1 MIVKV
6 SSKKPEKNIIQ
17 KAAQIIKMGGL
28 VVFPT
33 ETVYGLGA
41 NALKAKAVR
50 GIFKAKGRPAD
61 NPLIVHIAD
70 KRDIFRLAKNIPKE
84 ALILAKKFWPGP
96 LTLIL
101 EKKKIIPFEVTAGR
115 ETVAI
120 RMPANKVALALIRAS
135 GVPVA
140 APSANLAGKPSPT
153 NAGHVAKDL
162 GDRVDLIIDGGKTK
176 IGLESTVLDLTQRPF
191 AILRPGGITKEQ
203 IEKVV
208 GGVGVWKAGSKSVVK
223 SPGMKYRHYAPK
235 AKLILVEY
243 NNKAEAAEIIKKLI
257 RENKK
262 QQKRVG
268 VMAVSE
274 TRNSYPEADLV
285 LTLGSRNNLKVI
297 ARNLFK
303 TLRIFDE
310 NKIDIILAEGFPE
323 KGIGQAIM
331 NRLSKAA
338 DKIIRIATSN

>member
-1 MIVKV
+1 MVIKV
-6 SSKKPEKNIIQ
+6 NFKNPEKNII
-17 KAAQIIKMGGL
+17 KNAAEIIKKGGL

-41 NALKAKAVR
+41 NALNAKAVKK
-50 GIFKAKGRPAD
+50 IFKAKGRPAD

-70 KRDIFRLAKNIPKE
+70 KKSILILAKNISEE
-84 ALILAKKFWPGP
+84 AFILAEKFWPGP

-101 EKKKIIPFEVTAGR
+101 EKKTIVPPEVTAGNK
-115 ETVAI
+115 TVAI
-120 RMPANKVALALIRAS
+120 RMPDNKTALALIKAA

-162 GDRVDLIIDGGKTK
+162 EDRVDLILDGGQTK
-176 IGLESTVLDLTQRPF
+176 IGLESTVLDLTQKPF
-191 AILRPGGITKEQ
+191 AILRPGGISQEQ
-203 IEKVV
+203 IEKVIGKV
-208 GGVGVWKAGSKSVVK
+208 NFWKAGSKSVVK
-223 SPGMKYRHYAPK
+223 SPGMKYRHYAPR
-235 AKLILVEY
+235 AKLILIDY
-243 NNKAEAAEIIKKLI
+243 NNKERAEEIIKKLI
-257 RENKK
+257 KENKEK
-262 QQKRVG
+262 KAKVG
-268 VMAVSE
+268 VMATDE
-274 TRNSYPEADLV
+274 TRSSYPEADLI
-285 LTLGSRNNLKVI
+285 LTLGSRKNLKII

-338 DKIIRIATSN
+338 DKIIKN